1 MGPCAKRTDGG
12 SWPANQEEEDVMKEN
27 RSQPRLKE
35 MDIIRVTVVPPSKEA
50 EAAGRRTV
58 FSVSRDISVGG
69 LSFSILTPPAVGA
82 RLNLRVI
89 FSSTL
94 RTVTNLVGRV
104 VWVDKAEEGRRYKV
118 GTDLSETSAPALAQW
133 KKAVAWRFSE

>member
-1 MGPCAKRTDGG
+1 
-12 SWPANQEEEDVMKEN
+12 VKEN

-35 MDIIRVTVVPPSKEA
+35 MEIIRVTVVPPSKEA
-50 EAAGRRTV
+50 EVAGRRTV
-58 FSVSRDISVGG
+58 FSVSKDVSIGG
-69 LSFSILTPPAVGA
+69 LSFSILTPPEVGA

-104 VWVDKAEEGRRYKV
+104 VWAKKAEDGRRYKV
-118 GTDLSETSAPALAQW
+118 GVDLSESPAPALAQW
-133 KKAVAWRFSE
+133 KKAVARRFAEEAAPVEKRQGS